1 MIGGRARN
9 LLLAIIAVPVFA
21 AISLISL
28 FFSVLLIGQFVPTVR
43 DFIAAITFATMLALG
58 PCDTLIFAHIS
69 MPDSPW
75 SVEVKVRHCSA
86 LDDEPYEIVATNTA
100 TGKTYEVAKILEYA
114 SPNLVSFDAMG
125 RLVVTVPHGAAVRDR
140 HDSVGDLRVVYRNE
154 P

>member
-1 MIGGRARN
+1 MINIFSPKSTIFLPLALSGAVVVGLCAFVYREATSCPYFVLGRAV
-9 LLLAIIAVPVFA
+9 LAA
-21 AISLISL
+21 
-28 FFSVLLIGQFVPTVR
+28 
-43 DFIAAITFATMLALG
+43 
-58 PCDTLIFAHIS
+58 
-69 MPDSPW
+69 SPW
-75 SVEVKVRHCSA
+75 AVEVKVRHCNA
-86 LDDEPYEIVATNTA
+86 LDDEPYEIVAINAA